1 MIMARWFLT
10 LCLLATS
17 VATAGVTANAAP
29 QRVVSLGGSVTEIV
43 FGLGQGHLLVADDA
57 SSMYPEA
64 ARKLPRVGYYRTV
77 PLEGVVAQNPDLV
90 LASENA
96 GPPKTLARLSSLGLV
111 VKQVSDQPTM
121 ASLYQRI
128 EQIAQALQVPEYGKN
143 MVAQIRQELAAA
155 QAITRPVRR
164 ALVLVN
170 RSGPLMGA
178 GNDTAA
184 ATVLKLAGLENA
196 LEKQS
201 GYKPLSAEGLLT
213 LAPDMIIIS
222 TASAQA
228 SGGLAKFKESAGVS
242 STPAARQGRVVAM
255 EDLLILGLGPRV
267 AQAIHQLK
275 AAAR

>member
-1 MIMARWFLT
+1 MMMARWFIALGFFFIGTAYANEPVLT
-10 LCLLATS
+10 T
-17 VATAGVTANAAP
+17 P

-43 FGLGQGHLLVADDA
+43 FNLGQGHVLVADDA

-96 GPPKTLARLSSLGLV
+96 GPPKTLTRLAGLGLV
-111 VKQVSDQPTM
+111 VKKVSDQPTVD
-121 ASLYQRI
+121 SLYQRI
-128 EQIAQALQVPEYGKN
+128 DQVAEALNVPARGHEL
-143 MVAQIRQELAAA
+143 VTQIRQEIAKA
-155 QAITRPVRR
+155 QTIVIPARR

-184 ATVLKLAGLENA
+184 AAVLKLAGLENA
-196 LEKQS
+196 LDTQS
-201 GYKPLSAEGLLT
+201 GYKPLSPEGLLT
-213 LAPDMIIIS
+213 LSPDIIIIS

-228 SGGLAKFKESAGVS
+228 SGGLELFKQSAGVS
-242 STPAARQGRVVAM
+242 STPAAQQGRVVAM
-255 EDLLILGLGPRV
+255 DDLLILGLGPRV
-267 AQAIHQLK
+267 ALAIQQLK
-275 AAAR
+275 IAAK

>member
-1 MIMARWFLT
+1 MIMARWLMT
-10 LCLLATS
+10 LCLFATGF
-17 VATAGVTANAAP
+17 AYAGEPASEIP

-43 FGLGQGHLLVADDA
+43 FGLGQGHRLVADDA

-64 ARKLPRVGYYRTV
+64 ARKLPRVGYYRAV

-96 GPPKTLARLSSLGLV
+96 GPPKVLARLSSLGLV
-111 VKQVSDQPTM
+111 VEQVSDKPTVD
-121 ASLYQRI
+121 SLYKRI
-128 EQIAQALQVPEYGKN
+128 GQVAQALNVTNHGQDLIVKIRKD
-143 MVAQIRQELAAA
+143 VASA
-155 QAITRPVRR
+155 QAISSPSRR

-184 ATVLKLAGLENA
+184 ATVLSLAGLENA
-196 LEKQS
+196 LGAQS
-201 GYKPLSAEGLLT
+201 GYKPLSPEGLLT

-228 SGGLAKFKESAGVS
+228 SGGLEKFKASAGVS
-242 STPAARQGRVVAM
+242 STPAVQQGRVVAM
-255 EDLLILGLGPRV
+255 DDLLILGLGPRV
-267 AQAIHQLK
+267 AIAIHQLK
-275 AAAR
+275 SAAR